1 MGVKTCYNKACS
13 NQGKFNEE
21 ENGPEACRFHAG
33 GPVFH
38 DAYKGWSC
46 CKKRVTDFGEFL
58 AIPGCTAGPHN
69 PEKSEAAPVKP
80 DVKNT
85 GAKEKPAFSKE
96 RDPKNYGKETYVS
109 APPSREKLAAQEET
123 NDSEEVEQKC
133 SLKAKI
139 LSSLKTE
146 LAKMELA
153 EKNRADLTKT
163 VQVGWPCSR
172 SGCSE
177 TYKGEASNANCC
189 HYHPG
194 VPIFHEGMKF
204 WSCCERKT
212 SDFTAFLNQAGCEKT
227 DNHDWVHPDE
237 AALKSKEN
245 ARYDYHQT
253 PTNIT
258 LNVYCKGVIPKETT
272 VHVSNKRIDIDFC
285 FGIRKTKMSVAVSEL
300 WGKVVATSSKLNIGS
315 TKLEL
320 IMKKKTSGTWKKLHA
335 EEIGATVFFGMR
347 DKKPDIWPENVVDD
361 NGESAPAKADLKA
374 ALPKVETKASPHP
387 FGNVKS
393 INLKP
398 GFGFVTFDEEEDA
411 ERALDSL
418 ERNAKLCGYR
428 VDIKPARED
437 TKDVERN
444 FERNISP
451 QRRDTPQKRETPQR
465 RGTSPRRDTP
475 QRRNS
480 PPRGLPDRRTVPD
493 RRGNNP
499 EKRDSVVP
507 RVPSVRG
514 DRGRSGG
521 PVIRDMRRRR
531 SRSRS
536 RTRSRSRSRGRTR
549 GYNRD
554 YCLKVTNLT
563 TRASWQDLKDFI
575 RKETD
580 VETAFCEAHRV
591 KVREGLVALRTKND
605 MKLVLKY
612 CDNQLINGKEV
623 FFHEMIVDH
632 RSISRSPVRNRR
644 RS

>member
-428 VDIKPARED
+428 VDIKPAR
-437 TKDVERN
+437 
-444 FERNISP
+444 
-451 QRRDTPQKRETPQR
+451 
-465 RGTSPRRDTP
+465 
-475 QRRNS
+475 
-480 PPRGLPDRRTVPD
+480 
-493 RRGNNP
+493 
-499 EKRDSVVP
+499 
-507 RVPSVRG
+507 VRG